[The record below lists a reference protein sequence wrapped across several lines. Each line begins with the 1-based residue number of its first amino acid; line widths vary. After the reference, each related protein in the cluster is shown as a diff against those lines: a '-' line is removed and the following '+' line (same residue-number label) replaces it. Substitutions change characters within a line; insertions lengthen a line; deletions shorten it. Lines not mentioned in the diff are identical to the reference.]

1 MKVVTVVPDGKVWG
15 WCRSQYGVDG
25 RIFSRHRSRELFR
38 TLAEA
43 VDAAQSI
50 ARCYGAR
57 YAGVEVAS

>member
-38 TLAEA
+38 TQAEA
-43 VDAAQSI
+43 VTAAQSI
-50 ARCYGAR
+50 ARIYDAQ
-57 YAGVEVAS
+57 YKGVEK

>member
-1 MKVVTVVPDGKVWG
+1 MQIVTVVPDGKFWG

-43 VDAAQSI
+43 VTAAQSI
-50 ARCYGAR
+50 ARIYDAQ
-57 YAGVEVAS
+57 YKGVEK